1 MIASFT
7 TPVSDLLASY
17 FNEMSLMLMA
27 TLLVVYGDIINKQVK
42 RSLSGLHFILRSG
55 LFVLLCAFGYGAL
68 TLYGAPLLHHI
79 FKFVAYE
86 YRGVA
91 FIAAFVALGAF
102 AALGRLGHLAQHRHA
117 RPL

>member
-1 MIASFT
+1 MIASIT
-7 TPVSDLLASY
+7 LPVSDLLADY
-17 FNEMSLMLMA
+17 FSEMSLMLMA

-42 RSLSGLHFILRSG
+42 RGLRGLHFVIRG
-55 LFVLLCAFGYGAL
+55 TLFVLLCTFGYGAL

-91 FIAAFVALGAF
+91 FILAFVAVGI
-102 AALGRLGHLAQHRHA
+102 AAERR
-117 RPL
+117 RYI

>member
-1 MIASFT
+1 
-7 TPVSDLLASY
+7 
-17 FNEMSLMLMA
+17 MA

-91 FIAAFVALGAF
+91 FIVAFVALGV
-102 AALGRLGHLAQHRHA
+102 AAERRRYIWQGGYDEGISCQIRIKDKQVNLVCQRDNAA
-117 RPL
+117 AKE

>member
-79 FKFVAYE
+79 LKFVAYE

-91 FIAAFVALGAF
+91 FIAAFVALGV
-102 AALGRLGHLAQHRHA
+102 AAERR
-117 RPL
+117 RYI